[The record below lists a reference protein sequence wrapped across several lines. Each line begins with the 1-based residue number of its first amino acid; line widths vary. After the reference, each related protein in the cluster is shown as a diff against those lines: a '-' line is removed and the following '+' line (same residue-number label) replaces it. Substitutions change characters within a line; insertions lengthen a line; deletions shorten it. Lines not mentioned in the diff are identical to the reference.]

1 MLKRRL
7 NCFGTTEV
15 MYFHVSQKL
24 IRTNLLVDDRG
35 LCFEGRIDTFNFKE
49 CPLLRLDMGVTRK
62 TPLGFLADRN
72 ENVSV
77 KQPNILN

>member
-1 MLKRRL
+1 
-7 NCFGTTEV
+7 

-62 TPLGFLADRN
+62 TPLGFLAERN

>member
-49 CPLLRLDMGVTRK
+49 CPLLKLDMEVTIK
-62 TPLGFLADRN
+62 NDACFF
-72 ENVSV
+72 S
-77 KQPNILN
+77 